1 MLAVFDT
8 NILVDY
14 LNGIAK
20 AQREIA
26 RHRQGAISII
36 SWMEVMVGA
45 RDEDDEQILAEFL
58 GGFETLEL
66 DRDTAVEAVR
76 LRRTHR
82 MRLPDAI
89 IWATA
94 RARGALLVT
103 RNTRDFPRDDPAVR
117 IPYRL

>member
-1 MLAVFDT
+1 MRAVFDT

-20 AQREIA
+20 AQNEIA

-36 SWMEVMVGA
+36 SWMEVMVAA
-45 RDEDDEQILAEFL
+45 RDEDDERVLTAFL
-58 GGFETLEL
+58 GSFETLDL
-66 DRDTAVEAVR
+66 DRDTALEAVR
-76 LRRTHR
+76 VRRAHR

-103 RNTRDFPRDDPAVR
+103 RNTKDFPRDDPAVR
-117 IPYRL
+117 VPYTL